1 MILTRKVAMILSP
14 ATIPNSAKI
23 LISVTTRT
31 KNPTAVVKFVMSVT
45 IPIFLIILVNALI
58 WFPWLAYSW

>member
-1 MILTRKVAMILSP
+1 MILTRKVPMILSP

-23 LISVTTRT
+23 LISVIIKT
-31 KNPTAVVKFVMSVT
+31 KNPTAVVKFVIRVT

-58 WFPWLAYSW
+58 

>member
-1 MILTRKVAMILSP
+1 MILTTKVAMMLSP

-23 LISVTTRT
+23 LISVTTNT
-31 KNPTAVVKFVMSVT
+31 KKPTAVVKFVMRVT

-58 WFPWLAYSW
+58 